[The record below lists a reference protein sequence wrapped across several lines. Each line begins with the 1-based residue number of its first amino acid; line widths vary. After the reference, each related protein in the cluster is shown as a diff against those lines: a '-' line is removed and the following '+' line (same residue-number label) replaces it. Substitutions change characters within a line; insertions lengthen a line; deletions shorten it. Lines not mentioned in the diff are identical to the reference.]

1 MFSIFKPSPF
11 FNTLEEKKIMASIR
25 KAETGTSG
33 EVRLY
38 VESHCKGATSERAIA
53 IFKKLKMYKTH
64 ERNGVLIYVAMKD
77 RQFAIFGDEGIHQ
90 KLGYSFWKNEAATL
104 KSFFEKGE
112 YVDGVCQVVTDIG
125 IILQDNF
132 PHPPDEDNNELS
144 DKPVY
149 GR

>member
-1 MFSIFKPSPF
+1 MLSIFKPSPF

-38 VESHCKGATSERAIA
+38 VESHCKATTQERTIA

-77 RQFAIFGDEGIHQ
+77 KKFSIFGDEGIHQ
-90 KLGYSFWKNEAATL
+90 KLGYSFWTNEAATL
-104 KSFFEKGE
+104 KSFFEKSQYLE
-112 YVDGVCQVVTDIG
+112 GVCQVVEDIG
-125 IILQDNF
+125 NILQINF
-132 PHPPDEDNNELS
+132 PQSTDDDNNELS